1 MKTHTSNRLFKLL
14 GYSAEHKPAI
24 VVASIYS
31 VINKFF
37 DIFPEI
43 LIGIAIDVVI
53 EQEDSFLAKTGITD
67 PVQQLILLAV
77 LTLLVWLLESLSE
90 YCANVRWRNIAQE
103 IQHKLRIHG
112 VNHLQQLSLA
122 WYERQNSGQ
131 LLAIL
136 NDDVNQ
142 VERFLNEGLHNLL
155 QLFVSSL
162 LIGAVFFYFSPIVA
176 CLAILP
182 IPIILMGGFK
192 LRAPLTGHYAKVRSM
207 AAQLGGY
214 LSGVIQGVIT
224 IRASVAEK
232 ACVAKV
238 EQASQSYI
246 SANQK
251 AIKLSSAFVPIIRM
265 AVLAGFL
272 VTLVIGGLQT
282 LEGDMSPAVFTVLV
296 FLTQRLLW
304 PFTRFGD
311 LLDLYERSMA
321 SAKRVFDLIDHPLEV
336 QNTEQPVAMPTLQT
350 GIIFDKVCFGYA
362 PKSPVLNNF
371 NLHIKSGEFIGIVGP
386 TGSGKSTL
394 MKLLLR
400 FYDVNSGS
408 INIDNHAI
416 QAIDMAELRRSIGY
430 VGQDSFLLDA
440 SIRDNL
446 LMGKTQVSDKAI
458 EKALFMANA
467 AEFVSQLP
475 QGLDTLVGE
484 RGQTLSGG
492 QRQRL
497 TIARGILN
505 NPPILI
511 FDEATSAVD
520 NETEEAIQRSIRQLA
535 KDHTMLVI
543 AHRLST
549 IRHANRIV
557 VLEKGHVTQIGS
569 HETLSAQSGLY
580 QRLWKLQTGETD
592 AG

>member
-1 MKTHTSNRLFKLL
+1 MKTPSSNRLRKLL
-14 GYSAEHKPAI
+14 GYSTEHKPAI
-24 VVASIYS
+24 IRASVYS
-31 VINKFF
+31 VLNKLL

-43 LIGIAIDVVI
+43 LIGVAIDVVI

-67 PVQQLILLAV
+67 PIHQLILLAV
-77 LTLLVWLLESLSE
+77 ITLFIWLFESLSE
-90 YCANVRWRNIAQE
+90 YGANVRWRNIAQE

-112 VNHLQQLSLA
+112 VNHLQKLSLA
-122 WYERQNSGQ
+122 WYERQNSGR

-142 VERFLNEGLHNLL
+142 VERFLNEGLHTLL
-155 QLFVSSL
+155 QLLVSSL
-162 LIGAVFFYFSPIVA
+162 LIGAVFFYFSPLVA

-182 IPIILMGGFK
+182 IPIILLGGFR
-192 LRAPLTGHYAKVRSM
+192 LRAPLTGYYAKVRSM
-207 AAQLGGY
+207 AAQLGGQ

-232 ACVAKV
+232 ACVNKV
-238 EQASQSYI
+238 EEASEEYI
-246 SANQK
+246 EANRK
-251 AIKLSSAFVPIIRM
+251 AIKMSSAFVPVIRM

-272 VTLVIGGLQT
+272 VTLVMGGLET
-282 LEGDMSPAVFTVLV
+282 LRGDMAPAVFTVLV

-321 SAKRVFDLIDHPLEV
+321 SAKRVFDLIDHPIEIK
-336 QNTEQPVAMPTLQT
+336 NTGQPLPMPKLQQ
-350 GIIFDKVCFGYA
+350 GIVFDQVSFSYTPDSA
-362 PKSPVLNNF
+362 VLTKFDLN
-371 NLHIKSGEFIGIVGP
+371 IKPGEFIGIVGP

-394 MKLLLR
+394 VKLLLR
-400 FYDVNSGS
+400 FYEVNSGS
-408 INIDNHAI
+408 IKIDGDPI
-416 QAIDMAELRRSIGY
+416 QAVDMAQLRSAIGY

-446 LMGKTQVSDKAI
+446 LMGKQQVSDQAI
-458 EKALFMANA
+458 ETALSMANA
-467 AEFVSQLP
+467 TEFVNQLP
-475 QGLDTLVGE
+475 EGLETLVGE
-484 RGQTLSGG
+484 RGQKLSGG

-549 IRHANRIV
+549 IRHADRIV
-557 VLEKGHVTQIGS
+557 VLEKGHLTQIGS
-569 HETLSAQSGLY
+569 HEELVTQDGLY

-592 AG
+592 AD